1 MKLSEL
7 STDQALDALCEMTP
21 YINSITKDKEILDVF
36 SEKMDTKDMTI
47 LSVKIISASRYN
59 EMLSIILKKHR
70 ADVYGILA
78 IINQKAPEEIAA
90 QTVMDTMNQFR
101 DVFQDKEFLDF
112 FKSFMPQG
120 RKEPSAPSAASP
132 ASE

>member
-7 STDQALDALCEMTP
+7 STDRALDALCEMTP

-59 EMLSIILKKHR
+59 EMLSILLKSIAPMSMEFSLLSTRKHR
-70 ADVYGILA
+70 
-78 IINQKAPEEIAA
+78 
-90 QTVMDTMNQFR
+90 
-101 DVFQDKEFLDF
+101 
-112 FKSFMPQG
+112 
-120 RKEPSAPSAASP
+120 RKLRRRLLWIQ
-132 ASE
+132 